1 MSRWVSAVVRRLPS
15 RISHRRWLTV
25 DARLLPF
32 ADAASAELPLGR
44 LLRLSL
50 FQVAVG
56 MATALI
62 VGTLNRVLIVELGVA
77 AWLVS
82 AMVALPILAAPLR
95 ALIGFRSDNHR
106 SVLGWRRVPYLWLGT
121 ILQFGGLAI
130 MPFALMVLAE
140 SHAGLLDVPEWFGQ
154 IAAALAFLLMG
165 AGLQT
170 VQTAGL
176 ALATDLAPEDTRPRV
191 VALLYVMLLVG
202 LVGSGVAFGF
212 LLADFTPTRLIQV
225 VQGAAVITVLLN
237 LVALW
242 KQEARDPSRTRG
254 QTADRPDF
262 RASWRS
268 FVALPGA
275 RRFLAATGLGTLAF
289 NMQDII
295 LEPYGGEILRLG
307 VGATSQLTGLTAI
320 GALAAFALAARI
332 LARGIDPI
340 RVSATGLVAGLP
352 AFALVICAAP
362 LDSPLLFRIGAM
374 LIGFGSGLFA
384 VGTLTAAM
392 GMETPERVGLA
403 LGAWGAMQATAAGV
417 AVAAGGAIRDIV
429 SALAAHGG
437 LGGAA
442 AADRA
447 IGYSVVYHLEL
458 YLLFAALIAI
468 GPLVR
473 SARRRP
479 LAQASSSR
487 TTEPFGLA
495 EFPG

>member
-1 MSRWVSAVVRRLPS
+1 MRLLAPLLQRLP
-15 RISHRRWLTV
+15 RRFSHERWLKV

-32 ADAASAELPLGR
+32 ADAASTELPLGR

-62 VGTLNRVLIVELGVA
+62 VGTLNRVLIVEMGVA

-82 AMVALPILAAPLR
+82 VMVALPILAAPFR
-95 ALIGFRSDNHR
+95 ALIGHRSDTHR
-106 SVLGWRRVPYLWLGT
+106 SVLGWRRVPYLWMGT

-130 MPFALMVLAE
+130 MPFALLVLAE
-140 SHAGLLDVPEWFGQ
+140 SHAGTIAAPEWFGQ
-154 IAAALAFLLMG
+154 LAAALAFLMMG

-176 ALATDLAPEDTRPRV
+176 ALATDLAPEHTRPRV

-202 LVGSGVAFGF
+202 MVGSGVAFGF
-212 LLADFTPTRLIQV
+212 LLADFTPKRLIQV
-225 VQGAAVITVLLN
+225 VQGAAALTVLLN
-237 LVALW
+237 VVALW

-254 QTADRPDF
+254 RRADQPDF
-262 RASWRS
+262 RASWRA

-275 RRFLAATGLGTLAF
+275 RRFLVATGLGTLAF

-295 LEPYGGEILRLG
+295 LEPYGGEILKLG
-307 VGATSQLTGLTAI
+307 VGATSQLTALMAV
-320 GALAAFALAARI
+320 GALAAFALAGRT
-332 LARGIDPI
+332 LARGVDPI
-340 RVSATGLVAGLP
+340 RVSATGLVLGLP

-362 LDSPLLFRIGAM
+362 LESAMVFRVGAM

-392 GMETPERVGLA
+392 GMETPERIGLA

-417 AVAAGGAIRDIV
+417 AVAAGGAIRDGV
-429 SALAAHGG
+429 SALALHGV
-437 LGGAA
+437 LGPAM
-442 AADRA
+442 ADPA
-447 IGYSVVYHLEL
+447 TGYSVVYHLEL

-473 SARRRP
+473 SAHRRP
-479 LAQASSSR
+479 LAQASSPKSP
-487 TTEPFGLA
+487 EKFGLA